1 MMRMLDVYL
10 FVCKF
15 VYCVVLAPNMVIF
28 RSSYT
33 YEMHANNAN
42 AMLYLFL
49 YNIGNCI
56 PDKDESCIG

>member
-42 AMLYLFL
+42 AMLPALAV
-49 YNIGNCI
+49 
-56 PDKDESCIG
+56 

>member
-42 AMLYLFL
+42 AMLPCHAMHAVSVALAV
-49 YNIGNCI
+49 
-56 PDKDESCIG
+56 